1 MPPKKE
7 DGNICIVCG
16 KRFYQVNKL
25 KKLVVGI
32 VQMNTEKNKTM
43 KKSNEWDKMPKSE
56 ILGTCCG
63 IKGDL

>member
-1 MPPKKE
+1 
-7 DGNICIVCG
+7 
-16 KRFYQVNKL
+16 
-25 KKLVVGI
+25 
-32 VQMNTEKNKTM
+32 MNTEKNKTM